1 MNTTVLTNMCLIK
14 NKEGQILLQNRV
26 KKDWPG
32 LNLPGGHVEGN
43 EYIINSVTREIKEET
58 GLIVNKIHC
67 VGYYEWLNPS
77 IGRRDLAI
85 LFIADEFSGDLKS
98 NEEGENSFYDIKEIK
113 KHILSTDLEK
123 ILLLF
128 GIRI

>member
-1 MNTTVLTNMCLIK
+1 MCLIK

-43 EYIINSVTREIKEET
+43 EYIINSVSREIKEET
-58 GLIVNKIHC
+58 GLNVTKIHC
-67 VGYYEWLNPS
+67 IGYYEWLNPS

-85 LFIADEFSGDLKS
+85 LFIADEYSGELKS
-98 NEEGENSFYDIKEIK
+98 NEEGENAFYDIKEIK
-113 KHILSTDLEK
+113 KHVLSTDLEK